1 MISNLTVPGGIYI
14 HIPFCIRKCRYCDFY
29 STTDLSL
36 KGAFLN
42 ALEREIKLTDP
53 GSLKFDSLYIGGG
66 TPTVLNADDI
76 CRIIEIADRYFN
88 IIPDAELTL
97 EVNPGTVTLDKFRF
111 YKKSGINRL
120 NIGVQSFN
128 DSYLQFLGRIHTA
141 SEAMDCVQWARQ
153 AGFDNV
159 GLDLIFGIPEQDL
172 IGWRADLVQAVNMAP
187 EHLSCYMLTCE
198 GGTPLAQ
205 DVRKGRVS
213 LPPDDLLC
221 ELLGVTA
228 AFLTANG
235 FSHYEISNFAR
246 KTENGSKSL
255 ASRHNQKYWSF
266 APYIGLGPAA
276 HSFIEPLRYWNT
288 SDINTYISEAEAGR
302 LPLADNETLT
312 TEQLIIESLY
322 LGLRKISGIDL
333 LWFNRKYGVDFHSTF
348 KEIIEELSTEG
359 LITISETHCA
369 LSDKGLAMLDSVAAM
384 FTNQELGALSS
395 PNDT

>member
-1 MISNLTVPGGIYI
+1 MSSNLTVPGGIYI

-76 CRIIEIADRYFN
+76 CRIIEIAGRYFN

-153 AGFDNV
+153 AGFENV
-159 GLDLIFGIPEQDL
+159 GLDLIFGIPGQDL
-172 IGWRADLVQAVNMAP
+172 TGWRADLVQAVNMAP

-198 GGTPLAQ
+198 GRTPLAQ

-213 LPPDDLLC
+213 MPPDDLLC

-312 TEQLIIESLY
+312 TEQLVIESIY

>member
-1 MISNLTVPGGIYI
+1 MVLNRTVPGGAYI

-53 GSLKFDSLYIGGG
+53 RSLKFDSLYIGGG
-66 TPTVLNADDI
+66 TPTVLNTDDI
-76 CRIIEIADRYFN
+76 CRVVEIAGRYFN
-88 IIPDAELTL
+88 ILPDAELTL
-97 EVNPGTVTLDKFRF
+97 EVNPGTVTLDKFRR
-111 YKKSGINRL
+111 YKKIGINRL

-128 DSYLQFLGRIHTA
+128 DSYLQFLDRIHTA

-159 GLDLIFGIPEQDL
+159 GLDLIYGIPGQDL
-172 IGWRADLVQAVNMAP
+172 AGWRRDLIQTVDIAP
-187 EHLSCYMLTCE
+187 EHISCYMLTCE

-205 DVRKGRVS
+205 DVRKGRAQMP
-213 LPPDDLLC
+213 LDDLLS
-221 ELLGVTA
+221 ELLYSTA

-235 FSHYEISNFAR
+235 FSHYEISNFVR
-246 KTENGSKSL
+246 KTEDESKSL

-276 HSFIEPLRYWNT
+276 HSFIEPMRYWNT
-288 SDINTYISEAEAGR
+288 SDINTYISETEAGR
-302 LPLADNETLT
+302 LPLAEEETLT
-312 TEQLIIESLY
+312 TEQLIIESIY

-333 LWFNRKYGVDFHSTF
+333 
-348 KEIIEELSTEG
+348 
-359 LITISETHCA
+359 
-369 LSDKGLAMLDSVAAM
+369 
-384 FTNQELGALSS
+384 
-395 PNDT
+395 

>member
-1 MISNLTVPGGIYI
+1 MVLNRTVPGGAYI

-53 GSLKFDSLYIGGG
+53 RSLKFDSLYIGGG
-66 TPTVLNADDI
+66 TPTVLNTDDI
-76 CRIIEIADRYFN
+76 CRVVEIAGRYFN
-88 IIPDAELTL
+88 ILPDAELTL
-97 EVNPGTVTLDKFRF
+97 EVNPGTVTLDKFRR
-111 YKKSGINRL
+111 YKKIGINRL

-128 DSYLQFLGRIHTA
+128 DSYLQFLDRIHTA

-159 GLDLIFGIPEQDL
+159 GLDLIYGIPGQDL
-172 IGWRADLVQAVNMAP
+172 AGWRRDLIQTVDIAP
-187 EHLSCYMLTCE
+187 EHISCYMLTCE

-205 DVRKGRVS
+205 DVRKGRAQMP
-213 LPPDDLLC
+213 LDDLLS
-221 ELLGVTA
+221 ELLYSTA

-235 FSHYEISNFAR
+235 FSHYEISNFVR
-246 KTENGSKSL
+246 KTEDESKSL
-255 ASRHNQKYWSF
+255 VSRHNQKYWSF

-276 HSFIEPLRYWNT
+276 HSFIEPMRYWNT
-288 SDINTYISEAEAGR
+288 SDINTYISETEAGR
-302 LPLADNETLT
+302 LPLAEEETLT
-312 TEQLIIESLY
+312 TEQLIIESIY

-333 LWFNRKYGVDFHSTF
+333 LWFNLRYGLDFHSTF
-348 KEIIEELSTEG
+348 KQVIEELTAGG

-369 LSDKGLAMLDSVAAM
+369 LSHKGLAMLDSVAAM
-384 FTNQELGALSS
+384 FTNQEFGALSP
-395 PNDT
+395 PNDS

>member
-1 MISNLTVPGGIYI
+1 MVLNRTVPGGAYI

-36 KGAFLN
+36 KVAFLN

-53 GSLKFDSLYIGGG
+53 RSLKFDSLYIGGG
-66 TPTVLNADDI
+66 TPTVLNTDDI
-76 CRIIEIADRYFN
+76 CRVVEIAGRYFN
-88 IIPDAELTL
+88 ILPDAELTL
-97 EVNPGTVTLDKFRF
+97 EVNPGTVTLDKFRR
-111 YKKSGINRL
+111 YKKIGINRL

-128 DSYLQFLGRIHTA
+128 DSYLQFLDRIHTA

-159 GLDLIFGIPEQDL
+159 GLDLIYGIPGQDL
-172 IGWRADLVQAVNMAP
+172 AGWRRDLIQTVDIAP
-187 EHLSCYMLTCE
+187 EHISCYMLTCE

-205 DVRKGRVS
+205 DVRKGRAQMP
-213 LPPDDLLC
+213 LDDLLS
-221 ELLGVTA
+221 ELLYSTA

-235 FSHYEISNFAR
+235 FSHYEISNFVR
-246 KTENGSKSL
+246 KTEDESKSL

-276 HSFIEPLRYWNT
+276 HSFIEPMRYWNT
-288 SDINTYISEAEAGR
+288 SDINTYISETEAGR
-302 LPLADNETLT
+302 LPLAEEETLT
-312 TEQLIIESLY
+312 TEQLIIESIY

-333 LWFNRKYGVDFHSTF
+333 LWFNLRYGLDFHSTF
-348 KEIIEELSTEG
+348 KQVIEELTAGG

-369 LSDKGLAMLDSVAAM
+369 LSHKGLAMLDSVAAM
-384 FTNQELGALSS
+384 FTNQEFGALSP
-395 PNDT
+395 PNDS

>member
-1 MISNLTVPGGIYI
+1 MVLNRTVPGGAYI

-53 GSLKFDSLYIGGG
+53 RSLKFDSLYIGGG
-66 TPTVLNADDI
+66 TPTVLNTDDI
-76 CRIIEIADRYFN
+76 CRVVEIAGRYFN
-88 IIPDAELTL
+88 ILPDAELTL
-97 EVNPGTVTLDKFRF
+97 EVNPGTVTLDKFRR
-111 YKKSGINRL
+111 YKKIGINRL

-128 DSYLQFLGRIHTA
+128 DSYLQFLDRIHTA

-159 GLDLIFGIPEQDL
+159 GLDLIYGIPGQDL
-172 IGWRADLVQAVNMAP
+172 AGWRRDLIQTVDIAP
-187 EHLSCYMLTCE
+187 EHISCYMLTCE

-205 DVRKGRVS
+205 DVRKGRA
-213 LPPDDLLC
+213 LMPLDDLLS
-221 ELLGVTA
+221 ELLYSTA

-235 FSHYEISNFAR
+235 FSHYEISNFVR
-246 KTENGSKSL
+246 KTEDESKSL
-255 ASRHNQKYWSF
+255 VSRHNQKYWSF

-276 HSFIEPLRYWNT
+276 HSFIEPMRYWNT
-288 SDINTYISEAEAGR
+288 SDINTYISETEAGR
-302 LPLADNETLT
+302 LPLAEEETLT
-312 TEQLIIESLY
+312 TEQLIIESIY

-333 LWFNRKYGVDFHSTF
+333 LWFNLRYGLDFHSTF
-348 KEIIEELSTEG
+348 KQVIEELTAGG

-369 LSDKGLAMLDSVAAM
+369 LSHKGLAMLDSVAAM
-384 FTNQELGALSS
+384 FTNQEFGALSP
-395 PNDT
+395 PNDS

>member
-1 MISNLTVPGGIYI
+1 MSSNLTVPGGIYI

-76 CRIIEIADRYFN
+76 CRIIEIAGRYFN

-159 GLDLIFGIPEQDL
+159 GLDLIYGIPGQDL
-172 IGWRADLVQAVNMAP
+172 TGWRSDLVQAVNMAP

-198 GGTPLAQ
+198 GRTPLAQ

-213 LPPDDLLC
+213 MPPDDLLC

-312 TEQLIIESLY
+312 TEQLIIESIY

>member
-1 MISNLTVPGGIYI
+1 MVLNRTVPGGAYI

-76 CRIIEIADRYFN
+76 CRIVEIAGRYFN
-88 IIPDAELTL
+88 ILPDAELTL
-97 EVNPGTVTLDKFRF
+97 EVNPGTVTLDKFRR
-111 YKKSGINRL
+111 YKKIGINRL

-128 DSYLQFLGRIHTA
+128 DSYLQFLDRIHTA

-159 GLDLIFGIPEQDL
+159 GLDLIYGIPGQDL
-172 IGWRADLVQAVNMAP
+172 AGWRRDLIQTVDIAP
-187 EHLSCYMLTCE
+187 EHISCYMLTCE

-205 DVRKGRVS
+205 DVRKGRVQM
-213 LPPDDLLC
+213 PPDDLLS
-221 ELLGVTA
+221 ELLYSTA

-235 FSHYEISNFAR
+235 FSHYEISNFVR
-246 KTENGSKSL
+246 KTEDKSKSL

-276 HSFIEPLRYWNT
+276 HSFTEPMRYWNT
-288 SDINTYISEAEAGR
+288 SDINTYISETEAGR
-302 LPLADNETLT
+302 LPLAEKETLT
-312 TEQLIIESLY
+312 TEQLIIESIY

-333 LWFNRKYGVDFHSTF
+333 LWFNLRYGLDFHSTF
-348 KEIIEELSTEG
+348 KQVIEELTAGG

-369 LSDKGLAMLDSVAAM
+369 LSHKGLAMLDSVAAM
-384 FTNQELGALSS
+384 FTNQEFGALSP
-395 PNDT
+395 PNDR